1 MSYFWKTQKNIR
13 LKLSL
18 CRESIVIICYVIWK
32 STKWI
37 CRVYLHLHFYILF
50 WCMAPDICAP
60 YDVKFKGQHAEKGS
74 VAVVCHAM
82 LLMPYC
88 LFTNIWIDRFSYKRC
103 DYFLD
108 RYFLSMLLHIL
119 IILLGLNFLDNSQF
133 V

>member
-1 MSYFWKTQKNIR
+1 
-13 LKLSL
+13 
-18 CRESIVIICYVIWK
+18 
-32 STKWI
+32 
-37 CRVYLHLHFYILF
+37 
-50 WCMAPDICAP
+50 MAPDICAP